1 MNRREALRRTA
12 SITGMA
18 ISSSISL
25 GLLKG
30 CTPSGNPTWPPM
42 FLKKDE
48 IRLVSSIAEIILPT
62 TETPGALDVNV
73 PEFVDLMLR
82 DYITDKEKTDFR
94 DGLKGFVEVVDQKY
108 SDSFEDCSSEDKIDI
123 IRLLEEDRNNS
134 YSEAMKNSFYK
145 KIKQLTILGYYT
157 SEYVMQNMLDYHPI
171 PGRQEGCIPLSEG
184 GKLFVTNNI

>member
-12 SITGMA
+12 SVTGIA

-48 IRLVSSIAEIILPT
+48 IKLVSSIAEIILPT
-62 TETPGALDVNV
+62 TETPGALDVHV

-82 DYITDKEKTDFR
+82 DYISDEEKTDFR
-94 DGLKGFVEVVDQKY
+94 DGLKAIVKTVDQEY
-108 SDSFEDCSSEDKIDI
+108 SDSFIDCPIDERIKII
-123 IRLLEEDRNNS
+123 QSLEEGTVKQ
-134 YSEAMKNSFYK
+134 YSQTSKNSFYRI
-145 KIKQLTILGYYT
+145 IKQLTILGYYT

-171 PGRQEGCIPLSEG
+171 PGRQEGCIPLSEE